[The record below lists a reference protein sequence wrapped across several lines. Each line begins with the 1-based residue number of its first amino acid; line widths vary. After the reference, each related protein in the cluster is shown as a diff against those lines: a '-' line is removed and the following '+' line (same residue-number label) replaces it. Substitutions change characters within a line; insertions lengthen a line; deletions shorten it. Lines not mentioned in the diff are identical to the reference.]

1 MKNGA
6 NVVNLNEYKPVG
18 THWIPLDN
26 SGKQFASFDA
36 NHIPKEIKR
45 FIGHS
50 NIVANIFRI
59 QVYDLITFAL
69 NLLISCSMAKKF
81 DIFY

>member
-26 SGKQFASFDA
+26 SGTQFASFEPHSKR
-36 NHIPKEIKR
+36 NQEIYWPQQYRSKY
-45 FIGHS
+45 
-50 NIVANIFRI
+50 I
-59 QVYDLITFAL
+59 QNTGL
-69 NLLISCSMAKKF
+69 
-81 DIFY
+81 